1 MRVVARLRDAR
12 VLVPVKGV
20 TSHSRGVTQ
29 RGMSD
34 GQVQGDHRVTTSGID
49 EGVGVVARLRDVG
62 VLVPCEGI
70 LRRSGGVAR
79 ATMVDGQ
86 VQGHHAVAA
95 VRVRECV
102 RQVVATGSDVSMLVP
117 VE

>member
-1 MRVVARLRDAR
+1 MVDRQVQGDDRIVTSGVDEGVRVVARLRDAR

-34 GQVQGDHRVTTSGID
+34 GQVQGDHRVTTGSID

-70 LRRSGGVAR
+70 LRRSCSVTRVAV
-79 ATMVDGQ
+79 VD
-86 VQGHHAVAA
+86 
-95 VRVRECV
+95 C
-102 RQVVATGSDVSMLVP
+102 
-117 VE
+117 